1 MIEAYEKLSSIGFES
16 VMLIFLLSL
25 GLCVGFF
32 KSNDYICERF
42 GIETKRS
49 LKEKKRD
56 EEIENLKKEYDELK
70 NSIDEVKDNRIHD
83 REQSFQ
89 IQNHWTELIGKMTEK
104 QDQIIERVDTLAA
117 QTRKYELD
125 DIRESL
131 LQAYRYY
138 TSSTINPKRAWTA
151 MEAHAFWEQFGN
163 YEDRGGNG
171 YMHDTV
177 KPEMNKLIEIPMN
190 DFDKV
195 SELMESRHQNRE

>member
-1 MIEAYEKLSSIGFES
+1 MISAFEELSNLGWGN
-16 VMLIFLLSL
+16 VVLAFLLL
-25 GLCVGFF
+25 LVLAVALIQGFNF
-32 KSNDYICERF
+32 ICDYF

-56 EEIENLKKEYDELK
+56 EDIDNLKKEIIALK
-70 NSIDEVKDNRIHD
+70 ERANKHETDRVHD

-104 QDQIIERVDTLAA
+104 QDQIIERVDALAA

-125 DIRESL
+125 DIRENL

-138 TSSTINPKRAWTA
+138 TSPTINPKRAWTA
-151 MEAHAFWEQFGN
+151 MEAHAFWEQFSN

-190 DFDKV
+190 DSDKV
-195 SELMESRHQNRE
+195 SELMESRHQNID